1 MNDDELDRWLAK
13 RGLTKHQAT
22 GRPVASDFLFIPSD
36 RRTNRI
42 SFAYEP
48 QTDTVKL
55 WHTVYMQSDDDAHR
69 FNVDDL
75 RLWVAKHGKITPEN
89 FDAVIIGA
97 KGWEV

>member
-1 MNDDELDRWLAK
+1 VNNDELDQWLAK

-22 GRPVASDFLFIPSD
+22 GRPVASDFLFIPLD
-36 RRTNRI
+36 RRTNRR

-55 WHTVYMQSDDDAHR
+55 WRTVYMQSDDDAHR

-75 RLWVAKHGKITPEN
+75 RLWVAKNGKITPEN
-89 FDAVIIGA
+89 FEAAIIGA